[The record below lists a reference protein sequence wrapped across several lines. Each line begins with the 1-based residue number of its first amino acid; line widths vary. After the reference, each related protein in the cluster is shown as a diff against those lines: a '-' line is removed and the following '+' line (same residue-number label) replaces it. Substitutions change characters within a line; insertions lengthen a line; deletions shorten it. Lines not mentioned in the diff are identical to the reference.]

1 MATTLPQSTGLLQLL
16 QGVLGTDTSQET
28 DTTQDLNTAKTGTS
42 NTTTTADTSGLQAV
56 LNKQMAGITPDQI
69 KAIYQEGSKAVPG
82 LVNTYADAM
91 GNRSTGNTALG
102 NSVSD
107 VNSSILAKIAEL
119 NTSLTNNAGTTAANI
134 GNLTKAVAT
143 TDSSNVAQ
151 TGTTSSNTEGST
163 QIDNQALLKMLAG
176 GAAISGV
183 TGLLGDS
190 TAIGDTLG
198 SLGGAVGIGN
208 GTNALTQLGSAVGL
222 GGAAA
227 GAGAASTAATT
238 SAVAGG
244 QAIGTALPALGAEV
258 AGAGAAAGGGMAA
271 ADIAAA
277 SASTGVEASTIAAA
291 GEAYPALAA
300 AGPIAVALFLMTP
313 AGQKFVESIGG
324 FAASGVSKG
333 VDALSGLLDK
343 ITGGSGQATNIDLAQ
358 RSGNTSGLSPAELE
372 QLQNILMPGA
382 GGA

>member
-1 MATTLPQSTGLLQLL
+1 MATALPQSTGLLQLL

-28 DTTQDLNTAKTGTS
+28 DTNQNLNTAKTGTS

-143 TDSSNVAQ
+143 TDTSNVAQ

-176 GAAISGV
+176 GAAISGI
-183 TGLLGDS
+183 TGLIGDS

-222 GGAAA
+222 GGATA
-227 GAGAASTAATT
+227 GAGASTAATT
-238 SAVAGG
+238 SAVVGG
-244 QAIGTALPALGAEV
+244 QAIGTTLPALGAEV

-277 SASTGVEASTIAAA
+277 SASTGVEAGTIAAA

-313 AGQKFVESIGG
+313 AGQRFVESIGG
-324 FAASGVSKG
+324 FATSGVSKG

-343 ITGGSGQATNIDLAQ
+343 ITGGGGQATNIDIAQ
-358 RSGNTSGLSPAELE
+358 QTGNTSGLSPAELE